1 MSPTSFSLRR
11 HAPTAGFLLLAALWG
26 GSFVAIE
33 VGLHY
38 FPTFLFAALRYAL
51 AGVVVLGFAALRPGR
66 TIPRTRGDLE
76 TITVSGLFVIA
87 AYHAFLYAG
96 EEHVSGAVAA
106 VVISLAPILTAGVAS
121 VVLPNQRV
129 TPLQAGGFALGLAGV
144 VIVASPDTA
153 TIDSSLVG
161 ISFVFLSALTFSI
174 GSVLTRPITP
184 SIGMAAQQAW
194 AMLAGSLVLG
204 VGALGAGE
212 SMAAISW
219 TPTAVAS
226 FLYLTF
232 GSAVVGFAI
241 YFSLLDSI
249 GPMRLNMV
257 GYLEPI
263 AAVGVAWLLLGDV
276 VSPTTLLGFL
286 VIFLGFAAINYD
298 GLRRVAIRTQRWTA
312 KAL

>member
-1 MSPTSFSLRR
+1 MLSTSPSLRR

-51 AGVVVLGFAALRPGR
+51 AGVVVLGFATLRPGR
-66 TIPRTRGDLE
+66 TIPRTREDLKM
-76 TITVSGLFVIA
+76 IVVSGLLLIA

-96 EEHVSGAVAA
+96 EGHVSGAVAA

-144 VIVASPDTA
+144 VIVANPDPTA
-153 TIDSSLVG
+153 IDSSLVG
-161 ISFVFLSALTFSI
+161 VSLVFLSAVTFSI
-174 GSVLTRPITP
+174 GSVFTRPITP

-194 AMLAGSLVLG
+194 AMLAGGVVLG
-204 VGALGAGE
+204 IWAIGTGE

-226 FLYLTF
+226 FIYLTF

-249 GPMRLNMV
+249 GPMRLNLV
-257 GYLEPI
+257 GYLEPV
-263 AAVGVAWLLLGDV
+263 AAVLVAWLVLGDV
-276 VSPTTLLGFL
+276 ASPNTLLGFL
-286 VIFLGFAAINYD
+286 VILIGFAAINYD
-298 GLRRVAIRTQRWTA
+298 GLRRAARRTQRWTA
-312 KAL
+312 NTL